1 MTSMWHGAP
10 LMLACNERA
19 IMPQT
24 PNGSAVL
31 VWLKMATQNSNGTR
45 CLARG
50 NGANIR

>member
-1 MTSMWHGAP
+1 MTSMWLGAP
-10 LMLACNERA
+10 LTLAHNEQA

-31 VWLKMATQNSNGTR
+31 VWLNMATRNNNGTR

-50 NGANIR
+50 NGANIQ